1 MLTSEVKWNEGSN
14 NRVTIIIR
22 RYIDEMKFV
31 ACMVVSFIT
40 FFHIVFPIL
49 CIIVHMVVCFV
60 CFGLILYKLCIV
72 IVMFMYPFIK
82 TTTFATIAT
91 GTS

>member
-1 MLTSEVKWNEGSN
+1 MLTSVVKWNEGPN
-14 NRVTIIIR
+14 NGVSIIIR
-22 RYIDEMKFV
+22 RYIDQMKFV
-31 ACMVVSFIT
+31 AYMIVSFIT
-40 FFHIVFPIL
+40 IFHIVFSIL
-49 CIIVHMVVCFV
+49 CIILHMVVCFV
-60 CFGLILYKLCIV
+60 GFSLILYKLCIL